1 MIDFV
6 GKKKIFFT
14 ISIILLLPGTI
25 SLLVNGLKMGID
37 FTGGSRLEIGGEKVK
52 AAQTEEIKKKFEET
66 QIEVAQ
72 IQKTGDSTFAVRTTP
87 IQQDKANQVLTAIKS
102 QYDDATILRFE
113 SVGPTIGAEL
123 ARNALIALI
132 LSWTLIVAYLAYSF
146 RSVPKPTTSLQFG
159 ITAIIAL
166 IHDALFVIGA
176 FSLLGWLFAIEV
188 DALFVTAI
196 LTIVGFSVHDT
207 IVVYDR
213 IRENLIRKKGKTFD
227 ETVNIAL
234 NETLARSINTSGT
247 VLVVLLALLIF
258 GGETIRWFAFA
269 LTLGIFAGAYSSIC
283 IAAQLLTVW
292 QNIIVKRNIRQK
304 MLSKDA

>member
-14 ISIILLLPGTI
+14 ISILLLLPGLL
-25 SLLVNGLKMGID
+25 SLIFNGLKLGID
-37 FTGGSRLEIGGEKVK
+37 FTGGSRLEFSGEKIK
-52 AAQTEEIKKKFEET
+52 QAQTDEIKKRFEEK
-66 QIEVAQ
+66 EVSVAV
-72 IQKTGDSTFAVRTTP
+72 IQKTGEGTMAVRTAP
-87 IQQDKANQVLTAIKS
+87 IQQQKANEILESIKT
-102 QYDDATILRFE
+102 QYDDTTLARFE

-123 ARNALIALI
+123 AQNALIALV
-132 LSWTLIVAYLAYSF
+132 LSWVLIIAYLAYSF

-176 FSLLGWLFAIEV
+176 FSLLGWLLNVEV
-188 DALFVTAI
+188 DALFVTAV

-213 IRENLIRKKGKTFD
+213 IRENLIRKKGKSFD

-247 VLVVLLALLIF
+247 VLVVLIALLLF
-258 GGETIRWFAFA
+258 GGETIRYFALA
-269 LTLGIFAGAYSSIC
+269 LTLGVFAGAYSSIG

-292 QNIIVKRNIRQK
+292 QNIIIKRNIREK
-304 MLSKDA
+304 MLRKDA